1 MSIRNPLVF
10 CFPSAPVTHVPPR
23 LAFYTGS
30 EEPDFGPYAWV
41 ALTLP
46 TGEGKCVG
54 MQPPGKPAR
63 LGCHGLSPE
72 TLWASFSHH
81 CYHWF
86 PFSLLSSA
94 QEARLAGPLSD
105 FSWFRLYAFSSK
117 PSSFIN
123 LRSFLI
129 LMHQS
134 IIISLDSFWQSA
146 ATFSCLAWIPKVI
159 YQCVQVKLKSFLLSC
174 ARGCLE
180 KCTCL
185 SCPGKILTWRY
196 LTVFCARGFR
206 NSEHCIF
213 EG

>member
-1 MSIRNPLVF
+1 MCRHIWPSTQVLRSWTLVLMLGLHWLYR
-10 CFPSAPVTHVPPR
+10 PEKASAWGCSHQ
-23 LAFYTGS
+23 
-30 EEPDFGPYAWV
+30 EN
-41 ALTLP
+41 
-46 TGEGKCVG
+46 
-54 MQPPGKPAR
+54 QPASAVMGCPQKP
-63 LGCHGLSPE
+63 
-72 TLWASFSHH
+72 LWASFSHH

-134 IIISLDSFWQSA
+134 IIIPLDSFWQSA
-146 ATFSCLAWIPKVI
+146 ATFSCLAWIQKVI